1 MTSRPRLV
9 RSIPFWILV
18 IGSLATAVAGAVM
31 LFDRL
36 TVMTTALTAGTAT
49 GVEVYVGQ
57 VEAVVGG
64 ILVAT
69 GLLGLALA
77 LTVASMRAIL
87 PAVDAASVAA
97 SISEPVDADDE
108 SATRDAFTPVQTTSR
123 LPETTRTTVSAAD
136 EAPAITKP
144 QAADSTDVTE
154 PRA

>member
-18 IGSLATAVAGAVM
+18 IGSLATAVAGAVL

-36 TVMTTALTAGTAT
+36 TVMATALTAGTAT

-77 LTVASMRAIL
+77 LTVASMRAIV
-87 PAVDAASVAA
+87 PASDAASVAA
-97 SISEPVDADDE
+97 SISEPGDADDE
-108 SATRDAFTPVQTTSR
+108 SATRGAFTPVQTTSR
-123 LPETTRTTVSAAD
+123 LPETTRTTAGTAD

-144 QAADSTDVTE
+144 QAAGSADIAG
-154 PRA
+154 PRP